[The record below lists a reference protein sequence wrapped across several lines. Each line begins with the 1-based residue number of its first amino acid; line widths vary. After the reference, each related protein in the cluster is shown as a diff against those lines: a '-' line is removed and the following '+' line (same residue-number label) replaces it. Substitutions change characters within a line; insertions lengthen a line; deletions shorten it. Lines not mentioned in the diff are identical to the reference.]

1 MKRIVFFLIFL
12 GALLARNSFAQMPS
26 ADLRYHDLT
35 RAIDLA
41 EGRISIPDT
50 DEDYAAI
57 GAAGWLD
64 GIHAAL
70 ITNGQA
76 GYPMA
81 VCPSVAAPRLTLAK
95 LYVKY
100 MDANPK
106 SHQMPDAAVAILSQ
120 IQAFPCPKSGAAS
133 VGP

>member
-1 MKRIVFFLIFL
+1 MKRIAFCLVAL
-12 GALLARNSFAQMPS
+12 GALLARSSFAQVPS
-26 ADLRYHDLT
+26 ADLRYHNLT

-41 EGRISIPDT
+41 EGRISAPDT

-57 GAAGWLD
+57 EATGWVE
-64 GIHAAL
+64 GIHTVL
-70 ITNGQA
+70 VTNGQA

-81 VCPSVAAPRLTLAK
+81 VCPSVVAPRLTLAK

-120 IQAFPCPKSGAAS
+120 IQAFPCSKTGD
-133 VGP
+133 GK

>member
-1 MKRIVFFLIFL
+1 MKRVAILLMVL
-12 GALLARNSFAQMPS
+12 GALLVRESYAQVPG
-26 ADLRYHDLT
+26 ADLRYHNLT

-41 EGRISIPDT
+41 EGRISVPDT
-50 DEDYAAI
+50 NEDYAAV
-57 GAAGWLD
+57 GAAGWVE

-81 VCPSVAAPRLTLAK
+81 VCPSVATTRLTLAK

-106 SHQMPDAAVAILSQ
+106 SHQMPEAAVAILSQ
-120 IQAFPCPKSGAAS
+120 IQAFPCSKTSDGK
-133 VGP
+133 